1 MSVPGWRHGIRK
13 AGRDAADAD
22 GSSTLAQQRRHFSLA
37 AFAPFRFDNV
47 RDFLGRVTR
56 GGPSA
61 TSAGGDALAAVPAH
75 SVILASEQAPMRW
88 LFVVALVG
96 FLLAALGYFYL
107 NSRGSEVEL
116 HNRLIAD
123 LRLLSEQ
130 DARWNDELLNAR
142 LGLPPRPRSSAPSA
156 EGLDEALGRVREHA
170 HELGR
175 PGIEEQVAPLMG
187 SFQAKNGLMDRWRAS
202 AKSTVLAHANLN
214 RSVDAAQLAVQEART
229 RGGRRS
235 DDWARL
241 ETLLSLTAMVGQGAG
256 APSVSGPSLNLA
268 ALAAALKTASAG
280 YGDVVSG
287 ATSAVGQGLGAV
299 QRASEEESGLLN
311 QIAQNTAGQRTRTL
325 TGAANAEL
333 GETLGLQQVYEIYLA
348 AYVASLIV
356 LLAYAGWRLNRSYRV
371 IDTMN
376 RELAAAKDGL
386 EQRVA
391 ERTTE
396 LTRAM
401 SEIKQQESL
410 LIQSEKLSSLG
421 QMVAGIA
428 HEINTPLAYV
438 KSSVDTLAAR
448 VPLLGQYV
456 EQSEKLLGML
466 QAQDVSEEQIAEQF
480 ARVAQISGE
489 LKRHN
494 ALEDVKAMLKDGG
507 FGIGQIT
514 EIVTNLRNFSR
525 LDRSKVARV
534 DLREGIETTLQIARH
549 ALKGKTIKKA
559 FGPVPPVTCMPSQ
572 INQVFMNL
580 IVNAAQATS
589 DAGGV
594 IFIRTAAKDRDHVL
608 VEIADNGKG
617 IPADVLPRVF
627 DPFFT
632 TKEVGK
638 GTGLGLS
645 IVYKIVQQHGG
656 TIGVTSKEGVGT
668 RFTVVLPVA
677 GEAAA
682 AAAA

>member
-1 MSVPGWRHGIRK
+1 MRDLLQRLRR
-13 AGRDAADAD
+13 GRQAPSGNGNVELARAD
-22 GSSTLAQQRRHFSLA
+22 GEVANPL
-37 AFAPFRFDNV
+37 
-47 RDFLGRVTR
+47 RVDT
-56 GGPSA
+56 
-61 TSAGGDALAAVPAH
+61 
-75 SVILASEQAPMRW
+75 APMRW
-88 LFVVALVG
+88 LFVVAIFG
-96 FLLAALGYFYL
+96 FVLAAVGYFFV
-107 NSRGSEVEL
+107 NARGAEADV

-142 LGLPPRPRSSAPSA
+142 LGLPPAARGPRP
-156 EGLDEALGRVREHA
+156 GDDVFQEALGRIADHVA
-170 HELGR
+170 ALDQ
-175 PGIEEQVAPLMG
+175 PALSQQLAPLADAFRG
-187 SFQAKNGLMDRWRAS
+187 KSQLMAQWRSS
-202 AKSTVLAHANLN
+202 ARRVLAARDELA
-214 RSVDAAQLAVQEART
+214 RMVAAAQAAVADART
-229 RGGRRS
+229 RGGRRP

-241 ETLLSLTAMVGQGAG
+241 ETLLSLGAMVGQGAG
-256 APSVSGPSLNLA
+256 APSVSGPVLNLA
-268 ALAAALKTASAG
+268 ALAAALNAAAGGYGNGVASATAG
-280 YGDVVSG
+280 V
-287 ATSAVGQGLGAV
+287 AQGLGAV
-299 QRASEEESGLLN
+299 QRAAEEEAALLR
-311 QIAQNTAGQRTRTL
+311 QIAESTAGQRARTL
-325 TGAANAEL
+325 SGAANAGL
-333 GETLGLQQVYEIYLA
+333 DETLGLRQVYAIYLA
-348 AYVASLIV
+348 AYVASLLV

-371 IDTMN
+371 IDGMN

-386 EQRVA
+386 EARVA
-391 ERTTE
+391 ERTAE
-396 LTRAM
+396 LTKAM
-401 SEIKQQESL
+401 EEIKQQESL

-438 KSSVDTLAAR
+438 KSSVDTLATR
-448 VPLLGQYV
+448 VPLLGQYI
-456 EQSEKLLGML
+456 EHSEKLLAML
-466 QAQDVSEEQIAEQF
+466 QAQDVSEEQIGEQF
-480 ARVAQISGE
+480 ARVAEISGE
-489 LKRHN
+489 LKRYN

-534 DLREGIETTLQIARH
+534 DLRDGIESTLQIARH

-580 IVNAAQATS
+580 IVNAAQATP
-589 DAGGV
+589 DEGGV

-617 IPADVLPRVF
+617 ISEEVLPRIF

-656 TIGVTSKEGVGT
+656 TIGVTSKVGVGT

>member
-1 MSVPGWRHGIRK
+1 
-13 AGRDAADAD
+13 
-22 GSSTLAQQRRHFSLA
+22 
-37 AFAPFRFDNV
+37 
-47 RDFLGRVTR
+47 
-56 GGPSA
+56 
-61 TSAGGDALAAVPAH
+61 
-75 SVILASEQAPMRW
+75 MRW
-88 LFVVALVG
+88 LFLVAIGG
-96 FLLAALGYFYL
+96 FVLAAIGYFYL
-107 NSRGSEVEL
+107 SSRGNEVEL
-116 HNRLIAD
+116 HNRLMAD

-142 LGLPPRPRSSAPSA
+142 LGLPPKTGAGAPAA
-156 EGLDEALGRVREHA
+156 ETLQETLERVRTHAEALR
-170 HELGR
+170 R
-175 PGIEEQVAPLMG
+175 PGLEEHTGPLAEAFRGKSELMG
-187 SFQAKNGLMDRWRAS
+187 RWRAS
-202 AKSTVLAHANLN
+202 AGRVIAARADLARVVA
-214 RSVDAAQLAVQEART
+214 AAQAAVREARA
-229 RGGRRS
+229 RGGRRP

-268 ALAAALKTASAG
+268 ALAAALNTNATG
-280 YGDVVSG
+280 YGDAVSA
-287 ATSAVGQGLGAV
+287 ATSAVAQGLGAV
-299 QRASEEESGLLN
+299 QRASEEESALLR
-311 QIAQNTAGQRTRTL
+311 QIADNTGGQRTRTL
-325 TGAANAEL
+325 SGAANAQL

-371 IDTMN
+371 IDSMN
-376 RELAAAKDGL
+376 RQLATAKDGL

-391 ERTTE
+391 ERTAE

-401 SEIKQQESL
+401 HEIKQQESL

-438 KSSVDTLAAR
+438 KSSVDTLGAR
-448 VPLLGQYV
+448 VPLLSQYV
-456 EQSEKLLGML
+456 EQSEELLGML
-466 QAQDVSEEQIAEQF
+466 QSQDVSEEQIGEQF
-480 ARVAQISGE
+480 ARVAQISTE
-489 LKRHN
+489 LQRQN
-494 ALEDVKAMLKDGG
+494 ALEDIKAMLKDGS

-534 DLREGIETTLQIARH
+534 DLHEGIETTLQIARH
-549 ALKGKTIKKA
+549 ALKGKTIKKT
-559 FGPVPPVTCMPSQ
+559 FGPVPLVTCMPSQ

-580 IVNAAQATS
+580 IVNAAQATPEE
-589 DAGGV
+589 GGV
-594 IFIRTAAKDRDHVL
+594 IFIRTAAKDRNQVL

-617 IPADVLPRVF
+617 IPEDVLPRIF

-645 IVYKIVQQHGG
+645 IVYKIIQQHGG
-656 TIGVTSKEGVGT
+656 TIGVTSKVGVGT
-668 RFTVVLPVA
+668 RFTVMLPVA

>member
-1 MSVPGWRHGIRK
+1 
-13 AGRDAADAD
+13 
-22 GSSTLAQQRRHFSLA
+22 
-37 AFAPFRFDNV
+37 
-47 RDFLGRVTR
+47 
-56 GGPSA
+56 
-61 TSAGGDALAAVPAH
+61 
-75 SVILASEQAPMRW
+75 MRW
-88 LFVVALVG
+88 LFLVAIGG
-96 FLLAALGYFYL
+96 FVLAVLGYFHIS
-107 NSRGSEVEL
+107 SRSAEVDL

-142 LGLPPRPRSSAPSA
+142 LGRAPQA
-156 EGLDEALGRVREHA
+156 RGAAPGAEALQDTLERVRSQVETLDRP
-170 HELGR
+170 ELAR
-175 PGIEEQVAPLMG
+175 QVAPLVTA
-187 SFQAKNGLMDRWRAS
+187 FQEKSQFMSRWRGS
-202 AKSTVLAHANLN
+202 AGRLVAARAELARLVAG
-214 RSVDAAQLAVQEART
+214 AQGALAEARN
-229 RGGRRS
+229 RGGRRP
-235 DDWARL
+235 DDWVRL
-241 ETLLSLTAMVGQGAG
+241 ETLVSLAAMAAQGAG
-256 APSVSGPSLNLA
+256 APTVGGPVFNLA
-268 ALAAALKTASAG
+268 ALAAALNTAAAG
-280 YGDVVSG
+280 YADAVTA
-287 ATSAVGQGLGAV
+287 ATAAVAQGLGSV
-299 QRASEEESGLLN
+299 QRAAEEESALLK
-311 QIAQNTAGQRTRTL
+311 QIAENTAGQRARTL
-325 TGAANAEL
+325 SGAASAQL
-333 GETLGLQQVYEIYLA
+333 GETLGLRQVYEIYLA
-348 AYVASLIV
+348 AYVAALIV

-371 IDTMN
+371 IDGMN
-376 RELAAAKDGL
+376 QELEAAKDGL

-391 ERTTE
+391 ERTAE
-396 LTRAM
+396 LTKAM
-401 SEIKQQESL
+401 EEIKQQESL

-448 VPLLGQYV
+448 VPLLSQHV
-456 EQSEKLLGML
+456 EQSEKLLAML
-466 QAQDVSEEQIAEQF
+466 QAQDVSEEQIGEQF
-480 ARVAQISGE
+480 ARVAQIAAE

-507 FGIGQIT
+507 FGIAQIT
-514 EIVTNLRNFSR
+514 EIVINLRNFSR

-549 ALKGKTIKKA
+549 ALQGKTIKKA

-580 IVNAAQATS
+580 IVNAAQATPEE
-589 DAGGV
+589 GGV

-617 IPADVLPRVF
+617 IPADVLPRIF

-645 IVYKIVQQHGG
+645 IVYKIIQQHGG
-656 TIGVTSKEGVGT
+656 TINVTSKVGVGT
-668 RFTVVLPVA
+668 RFTVMLPVA